1 MKNNKLT
8 PVARFWRLL
17 QPDSKE
23 IKNVYIY
30 AIFAGLV
37 SLSLPLGI
45 QAIINLI
52 QGGQI
57 STSWII
63 LVIFVILGVG
73 FTGILQIFQL
83 RITEDLQ
90 QKIFTRAAFEFAYRI
105 PRIKLEALYKK
116 YAPELANRFFDIL
129 TVQKGLSKI
138 LIDFS
143 SATLQILFGLILL
156 SLYHPFFILFS
167 LVLVLLVLAIIRF
180 TAQKGLTTSLSESKY
195 KYRIAH
201 WLEELART
209 NITFKLSG
217 ESDIP
222 LKRTNKRVEGYLAS
236 REAHFKV
243 LVQQYSLMIL
253 FKVLIATGLLA
264 IGGVLVFEQQMNIGQ
279 FVGAEI
285 IILIVLSSVEKLIMS
300 METIYD
306 VLTGLEKIGQLT
318 DMELEKRT
326 GVKIEHSDC
335 PKGLELNLDEVVFS
349 YPGHGVET
357 LSNFNLHVACGEKL
371 MITGSNSA
379 GKSTLLSILSGMY
392 EVQKGNLS
400 FNGLPKGNV
409 DINQLRLMIGNCVGG
424 EQLFEGSLLENISLG
439 RAGASFEN
447 VKWAAEVM
455 GLADFVRQ
463 QPEGYD
469 TALDPEGRRLP
480 SSIIQKIILAR
491 SIAHKPKLLL
501 LKDAFQHLVP
511 SERKRIIDF
520 ITSDENNWTLIA
532 VSTDLHMAKNC
543 DRLVIMEK
551 GAIDQEG
558 TYEELKNKINFKR
571 ITHA

>member
-1 MKNNKLT
+1 MNNSQLT
-8 PVARFWRLL
+8 PLKRFWRLL
-17 QPDSKE
+17 APDKKE
-23 IKNVYIY
+23 IKNVYAY
-30 AIFAGLV
+30 AIFAGLI

-63 LVIFVILGVG
+63 LVVVVILGIVL
-73 FTGILQIFQL
+73 TGVLQVFQL

-129 TVQKGLSKI
+129 TVQKGLSKM

-167 LVLVLLVLAIIRF
+167 FVLVLLVIAIIRF
-180 TAQKGLTTSLSESKY
+180 TAQKGLDTSLAESKF
-195 KYRIAH
+195 KYRIAQ

-217 ESDIP
+217 ESNIP
-222 LKRTNKRVEGYLAS
+222 LKRTNERVEGYLKS
-236 REAHFKV
+236 RESHFNV
-243 LVQQYSLMIL
+243 LVQQYTLMIV
-253 FKVLIATGLLA
+253 FKVLVATGLLA

-326 GVKIEHSDC
+326 GTCIEEKDC
-335 PKGLELNLDEVVFS
+335 EEGLQLDLENIVFS

-357 LSNFNLHVACGEKL
+357 LNGLNLHVDAGDKL
-371 MITGSNSA
+371 MISGANSS
-379 GKSTLLSILSGMY
+379 GKSTLLTILSGMY
-392 EVQKGNLS
+392 EAQQGNLS
-400 FNGLPKGNV
+400 FNDLPKGNV
-409 DINQLRLMIGNCVGG
+409 DLNQLRLMIGNCLDS
-424 EQLFEGSLLENISLG
+424 EQLFEGTLLENISLG
-439 RAGASFEN
+439 RPKATFDN
-447 VKWAAEVM
+447 VKWAASKM
-455 GLADFVRQ
+455 GLLEFVRQ
-463 QPEGYD
+463 QPEGFD
-469 TALDPEGRRLP
+469 TQLDPEGRRLP

-501 LKDAFQHLVP
+501 LKDAFQHLVQP
-511 SERKRIIDF
+511 ERNEIIDF
-520 ITSDENNWTLIA
+520 ITSKENKWTLIA
-532 VSTDLHMAKNC
+532 VSSDIHMAKQC
-543 DRLVIMEK
+543 DRIALMQDGEIV
-551 GAIDQEG
+551 QEG
-558 TYEELKNKINFKR
+558 TYKEMKDGITFKKITN
-571 ITHA
+571 A

>member
-1 MKNNKLT
+1 MENKKLT
-8 PVARFWRLL
+8 PLNRFWRLL

-30 AIFAGLV
+30 AIFAGLI

-73 FTGILQIFQL
+73 LTGILQVFQL

-167 LVLVLLVLAIIRF
+167 LVLVILILAIIRF
-180 TAQKGLTTSLSESKY
+180 TAQRGLSTSLSESKHKY
-195 KYRIAH
+195 KIAH

-209 NITFKLSG
+209 NITFKLAG
-217 ESDIP
+217 ESNIP
-222 LKRTNKRVEGYLAS
+222 LKRTNHRVKGYLTS

-243 LVQQYSLMIL
+243 LVQQYSLMII

-279 FVGAEI
+279 FVVAEI

-306 VLTGLEKIGQLT
+306 VLTGLEKIGELT
-318 DMELEKRT
+318 DMDLEKRT
-326 GVKIEHSDC
+326 GIKIEHEEC
-335 PKGLELNLDEVVFS
+335 PKGLEF
-349 YPGHGVET
+349 G
-357 LSNFNLHVACGEKL
+357 F
-371 MITGSNSA
+371 
-379 GKSTLLSILSGMY
+379 
-392 EVQKGNLS
+392 
-400 FNGLPKGNV
+400 
-409 DINQLRLMIGNCVGG
+409 
-424 EQLFEGSLLENISLG
+424 G
-439 RAGASFEN
+439 RYCF
-447 VKWAAEVM
+447 
-455 GLADFVRQ
+455 
-463 QPEGYD
+463 
-469 TALDPEGRRLP
+469 
-480 SSIIQKIILAR
+480 
-491 SIAHKPKLLL
+491 
-501 LKDAFQHLVP
+501 
-511 SERKRIIDF
+511 
-520 ITSDENNWTLIA
+520 
-532 VSTDLHMAKNC
+532 
-543 DRLVIMEK
+543 
-551 GAIDQEG
+551 
-558 TYEELKNKINFKR
+558 
-571 ITHA
+571 

>member
-1 MKNNKLT
+1 MKNKTLT
-8 PVARFWRLL
+8 PLKRFWRLL
-17 QPDSKE
+17 EPDKKE

-30 AIFAGLV
+30 AVFAGLV

-57 STSWII
+57 STSWIV
-63 LVIFVILGVG
+63 LVVLVILGIG
-73 FTGILQIFQL
+73 LTGILQVFQL

-105 PRIKLEALYKK
+105 PRIKLETLYKK

-129 TVQKGLSKI
+129 TVQKGLSKM
-138 LIDFS
+138 LINFS

-167 LVLVLLVLAIIRF
+167 FVLVLLVAAIIRF

-222 LKRTNKRVEGYLAS
+222 LKRTNERVEGYLKS
-236 REAHFKV
+236 RESHFNV
-243 LVQQYSLMIL
+243 LVQQYTLMIL
-253 FKVLIATGLLA
+253 FKILIATGLLA

-326 GVKIEHSDC
+326 GTRIEEEQC
-335 PKGLELNLDEVVFS
+335 PEGLQLDLENITFS

-357 LSNFNLHVACGEKL
+357 IKDLNLKVKPGEKL
-371 MITGSNSA
+371 MITGANSS
-379 GKSTLLSILSGMY
+379 GKSTLLSILIGMY
-392 EVQKGNLS
+392 DAQNGHLS
-400 FNGLPKGNV
+400 FNDLPKGNI
-409 DINQLRLMIGNCVGG
+409 DLNQLRLLTGNCVDS
-424 EQLFEGSLLENISLG
+424 EQLFEGTLLENISLG
-439 RAGASFEN
+439 RPSATFDN
-447 VKWAAEVM
+447 VKWAAKNM
-455 GLADFVRQ
+455 GLLEFVRQ
-463 QPEGYD
+463 QPEGFD
-469 TALDPEGRRLP
+469 TMLDPEGRRLP
-480 SSIIQKIILAR
+480 SSVIQKIILAR
-491 SIAHKPKLLL
+491 SIAHRPKLLL
-501 LKDAFQHLVP
+501 LKDAFRHLVQP
-511 SERKRIIDF
+511 ERNEIIDF
-520 ITSDENNWTLIA
+520 MTSKENKWTLIA
-532 VSTDLHMAKNC
+532 VSSDVHMAKKC
-543 DRLVIMEK
+543 DRIALMDK
-551 GAIDQEG
+551 GSIAQEG
-558 TYEELKNKINFKR
+558 TFKEMKDELTFKK